1 MSQINVNTIKDKSG
15 YGAPDFP
22 KGLTVTGVITATTLN
37 QNVSGVTTFT
47 DTTFTGVSTF
57 TSGLYVTG
65 GNFLVTPLGAGATVG
80 NNTGVV
86 TYYGDGSQL
95 QGIDASSLTSGG
107 AVKVQATNTGAVVTG
122 ILTASTTLNVGTDG
136 QYLKN
141 TGTTLNIGTGVTCYG
156 STGIVSAISFY
167 GDGSN
172 LDGVDSTLLKDSGG
186 TTRVSCG
193 TTVVTCAASLYPE
206 ATGTRDLG
214 AGSKRWQNIYT
225 NDLQLS
231 NEGGANSVDG
241 TWGSYTIQEG
251 ENDLFLLN
259 RRNGKKYRFVIEE
272 V

>member
-122 ILTASTTLNVGTDG
+122 ILTASTTLNVGT
-136 QYLKN
+136 
-141 TGTTLNIGTGVTCYG
+141 GVTCYG
-156 STGIVSAISFY
+156 STGIVSATSFY

-193 TTVVTCAASLYPE
+193 TTVVTCTASLYPE